1 MDVYTR
7 QDKPM
12 RFGRRLLKRYYIKLK
27 VLNIILYTLEILNLE
42 ICICIFCRVRFNFF
56 FFFFSNY
63 SFCADFN
70 KNMTALIN
78 VIFGDAPLWN
88 IKRYTSELMFLS
100 CHAKLSTAH
109 CLLYTI
115 NLKTISRL

>member
-7 QDKPM
+7 QDKPT
-12 RFGRRLLKRYYIKLK
+12 RFKRRLLKRYHIKLK

-42 ICICIFCRVRFNFF
+42 ICICIFFAEFVLI
-56 FFFFSNY
+56 FFFSNY
-63 SFCADFN
+63 SSFCADFN

-100 CHAKLSTAH
+100 CHAKLSNAH